1 MQVTAVARPHNQH
14 PRKAEKNT
22 HTAILPDGGFLLGG
36 CQSIE
41 ELKLVSV
48 VALKRESY
56 PKSIGAPSKLD
67 IATMLLGD
75 R

>member
-1 MQVTAVARPHNQH
+1 MGEVSEKLECPRNQH
-14 PRKAEKNT
+14 LRKART
-22 HTAILPDGGFLLGG
+22 PLSVRMAVFVFGG